1 MGNENG
7 SVNPQGKSS
16 SNTETAGLQSVIDP
30 TLLNSLEWR
39 LIGPF
44 RGGRVVAVAGDP
56 VHSQVYYFG
65 STGGGVWK
73 TTDGGILWEN
83 VSDGFFKRASVG
95 AIAVS
100 ASDPNVIYVGM
111 GETTIRGNVSHGDG
125 VYRSTDAGKSWTHLG
140 LANTRNIAKVRIH
153 PQNPDLVYVAAL
165 GHAHGP
171 KAHDG
176 TITTERPDQMWGMDA
191 TSCLTRREGTAT
203 VFVVVDHC
211 AAECIGLHVAKPGTR
226 FEAVE
231 PLRQGLHALFG
242 GYEAGIARGLLARH
256 DHGSQY
262 VSDYFQD
269 ELKFL
274 GITSSPAFVREPEG
288 NGVAERFIRTLKEQ
302 LLWVRTFDTV
312 EELRLALLEFKE
324 RYNRQWLCERHGHH
338 TPAQVRAQLLE
349 RAA

>member
-1 MGNENG
+1 M
-7 SVNPQGKSS
+7 SQTCSPSTQ
-16 SNTETAGLQSVIDP
+16 
-30 TLLNSLEWR
+30 
-39 LIGPF
+39 
-44 RGGRVVAVAGDP
+44 
-56 VHSQVYYFG
+56 QVYG
-65 STGGGVWK
+65 LARVCRVW
-73 TTDGGILWEN
+73 E
-83 VSDGFFKRASVG
+83 VA
-95 AIAVS
+95 
-100 ASDPNVIYVGM
+100 
-111 GETTIRGNVSHGDG
+111 
-125 VYRSTDAGKSWTHLG
+125 RSTVYATQGRAAAGAATPQRRGPKPRWSDEALLSEIRAVLAAAVFLGEGHRKVWARLRWQGVRTSKARVLRLMREAHL
-140 LANTRNIAKVRIH
+140 LAPTRV
-153 PQNPDLVYVAAL
+153 

-191 TSCLTRREGTAT
+191 TSCLTRCEGTAT

-211 AAECIGLHVAKPGTR
+211 AAECIGLHAAKPGTR

-231 PLRQGLHALFG
+231 PLRQGVHAHFG
-242 GYEAGIARGLLARH
+242 GYETGIARGLLARH

-262 VSDYFQD
+262 VSDYLQD

-312 EELRLALLEFKE
+312 EELRVALLEFKD
-324 RYNRQWLCERHGHH
+324 RYNSGWLCERHGHQ
-338 TPAQVRAQLLE
+338 TPAQVRARLVE